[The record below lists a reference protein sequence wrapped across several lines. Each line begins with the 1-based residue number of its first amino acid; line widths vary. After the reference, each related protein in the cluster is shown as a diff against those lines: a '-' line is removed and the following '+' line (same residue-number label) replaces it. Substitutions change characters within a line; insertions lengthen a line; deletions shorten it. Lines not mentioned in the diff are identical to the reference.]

1 MRASAGNSSAR
12 LTESISC
19 IQLNAGLGHL
29 LGSELQCVSDARR
42 EGRSMQHAHS
52 GTRLI
57 VGEGRGGWLGV
68 SAVPC
73 WSVSASLLSVHVC
86 HSFDPLDSQDGK
98 ITEKLRPKEGSHC
111 RLFWR
116 STSVQITSR
125 QEDPEG
131 EDELE
136 PAFQVESPQAIGRR
150 TM

>member
-1 MRASAGNSSAR
+1 MRANAGNWSAR
-12 LTESISC
+12 LAESISS

-57 VGEGRGGWLGV
+57 VGEGRGGRVGV

-86 HSFDPLDSQDGK
+86 HSFDPLDLQDRTVTG
-98 ITEKLRPKEGSHC
+98 KLRPEEDSDANHVHVASSSP
-111 RLFWR
+111 RRVAEFVR
-116 STSVQITSR
+116 ISVEKKLPTHN
-125 QEDPEG
+125 
-131 EDELE
+131 
-136 PAFQVESPQAIGRR
+136 
-150 TM
+150 